1 MSDAKSHT
9 ADWAGSRL
17 LLRRLRDVMAGGGS
31 AQERLDK
38 IVTLIA
44 RDMVAE
50 VCSVYVRRAGDVLE
64 LFATEGLKREAVH
77 KTRLRVGEGI
87 VGEIAAYA
95 RPTALADAQSHP
107 NFAYR
112 PETGEE
118 IYHSMMGV
126 PILRGGRLLGVLA
139 IQNRSRRHYADEEVE
154 TLETIG
160 MVVAE
165 LIVGGEL
172 IRRREI
178 TPADGIAVKPLR
190 LEGIQLSRGLALGRA
205 IPHRTYVPI
214 GRMVAE
220 NVNEE
225 ETRLDQALDAMHR
238 RLDDLLE
245 RANESTNGSRA
256 EDAPS
261 ASNTMEE
268 PPEEHIEILNTF
280 RMIAEDRGWIG
291 KIKEAIATGL
301 TAEGA
306 VVRVRDE
313 TRARMS
319 KVSDP
324 YLRERFNDLE
334 ELATRLLMHL
344 AGEEALMPKAE
355 DLPDRTILV
364 ARSLGPADLLEYD
377 REKLCGVVLEEGS
390 PTAHI
395 AIVAR
400 ALDIP
405 VIGRVKGILDRIE
418 PYDRIIVDGNNAVC
432 FVRPGEEFRG
442 AFKASM
448 ELYEEERAQFK
459 SERDLP
465 AITRDGVEVALL
477 MNAGLLIDMGHLPES
492 GAAGIGL
499 YRTEIP
505 FMVRPSFP
513 DVETQAE
520 LYTRILDQ
528 ADGKPIIFRT
538 LDIGG
543 DKVLPYFEDAD
554 EENPAMGWRAIR
566 VSLDR
571 PGLLRTQVR
580 ALLQAARGRP
590 LSIMFPMIAHV
601 AEFDEA
607 RGILNKEVERM
618 RRTGGNIPEIR
629 VGAMLE
635 VPSLAYQ
642 IPALGTRADFLSIG
656 TNDLLQ
662 FLFACDRGNPKLSNR
677 YDPLSPPVLTAL
689 RRIVQDC
696 EHAGLEL
703 SVCGEMAGTPIQAMA
718 LIGLG
723 VRRLSM
729 SPGSI
734 GPVRRMVRSLD
745 CAALE
750 AYLDALTHSAGSSIA
765 RRLTDFARDHGILI

>member
-1 MSDAKSHT
+1 MSDAANQT
-9 ADWAGSRL
+9 AVWAGSRL
-17 LLRRLRDVMAGGGS
+17 LLRRLRDVMAGSGT
-31 AQERLDK
+31 AQERLDR

-44 RDMVAE
+44 RDLVAE

-64 LFATEGLKREAVH
+64 LFATEGLEKEAVH
-77 KTRLRVGEGI
+77 RTRLRVGEGI
-87 VGEIAAYA
+87 IGEIAAYA

-118 IYHSMMGV
+118 IYKSMMGV
-126 PILRGGRLLGVLA
+126 PILRGGRLLGVVA
-139 IQNRSRRHYADEEVE
+139 IQNRSPRLYTDEEVE

-160 MVVAE
+160 MVIAE
-165 LIVGGEL
+165 LVVGGEL
-172 IRRREI
+172 IRRRELA
-178 TPADGIAVKPLR
+178 PADGIAIKPLR
-190 LEGIQLSRGLALGRA
+190 LEGIQLAKGMALGRA
-205 IPHRTYVPI
+205 FPHRTYVPI
-214 GRMVAE
+214 TRMVAE
-220 NVNEE
+220 DTQEE
-225 ETRLDQALDAMHR
+225 EARLDTALTAMHQRLDAI
-238 RLDDLLE
+238 LE
-245 RANESTNGSRA
+245 RANETANPEDKPTSG
-256 EDAPS
+256 DAP
-261 ASNTMEE
+261 
-268 PPEEHIEILNTF
+268 EHIDILNTF

-324 YLRERFNDLE
+324 YLRERMNDLE
-334 ELATRLLMHL
+334 ELATRLLLHL
-344 AGEEALMPKAE
+344 AGDMAATPASE
-355 DLPDRTILV
+355 DLPENTVLV
-364 ARSLGPADLLEYD
+364 AKSMGPAELLEYD
-377 REKLCGVVLEEGS
+377 RQKLAGVVLEEGS

-405 VIGRVKGILDRIE
+405 VVGRVKNILDRVE

-432 FVRPGEEFRG
+432 YVRPGEEFRG
-442 AFKASM
+442 AFRKSM
-448 ELYEEERAQFK
+448 AFFEEERAQFRA
-459 SERDLP
+459 ERNLP
-465 AITRDGVEVALL
+465 TITRDGVSVELM
-477 MNAGLLIDMGHLPES
+477 MNAGLLMDMGHLADS

-499 YRTEIP
+499 YRTEVP

-513 DVETQAE
+513 DVESQAE
-520 LYTRILDQ
+520 LYGRILDQ
-528 ADGKPIIFRT
+528 ADGKPVIFRT

-543 DKVLPYFEDAD
+543 DKVLPYFEDQG

-571 PGLLRTQVR
+571 PGLLRTQIR
-580 ALLQAARGRP
+580 AMLSASKGRP
-590 LSIMFPMIAHV
+590 ISIMFPMIAH
-601 AEFDEA
+601 AGEYAAA
-607 RGILNKEVERM
+607 RSVLDKELERLA
-618 RRTGGNIPEIR
+618 RRGGDVPALR

-635 VPSLAYQ
+635 VPSLVYQ
-642 IPALGTRADFLSIG
+642 IAALKGRIDFLSIG

-662 FLFACDRGNPKLSNR
+662 FLFASDRGNPRLANR
-677 YDPLSPPVLTAL
+677 YDPLCPPVLSL
-689 RRIVQDC
+689 LMQVVEDC
-696 EHAGLEL
+696 RKAGIDL
-703 SVCGEMAGTPIQAMA
+703 SVCGEMAGGPLQAMA

-723 VRRLSM
+723 INKLSM

-745 CAALE
+745 QSACAAFVSELTT
-750 AYLDALTHSAGSSIA
+750 AADASVS
-765 RRLTDFARDHGILI
+765 RRLADFARDHGITI